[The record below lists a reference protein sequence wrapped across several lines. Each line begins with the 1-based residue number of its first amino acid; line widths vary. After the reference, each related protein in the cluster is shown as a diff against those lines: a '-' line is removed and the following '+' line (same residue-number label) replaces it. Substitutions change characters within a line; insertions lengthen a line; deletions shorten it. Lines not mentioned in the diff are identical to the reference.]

1 MYIIN
6 NRSIPIIL
14 QDLAAT
20 QRINIVAIIIL
31 ICKQVTITILLI
43 TFDLEQQW

>member
-1 MYIIN
+1 MYIN
-6 NRSIPIIL
+6 SRSIPIIL